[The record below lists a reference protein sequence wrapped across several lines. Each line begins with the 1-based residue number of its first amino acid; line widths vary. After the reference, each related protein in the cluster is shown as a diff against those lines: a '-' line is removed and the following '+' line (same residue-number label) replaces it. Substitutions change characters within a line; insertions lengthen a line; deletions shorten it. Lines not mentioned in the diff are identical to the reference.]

1 MAVINKS
8 RVIRPST
15 HAANDPYRVHCDD
28 VGLENILQITI
39 THESD
44 TSVNLLFEISGRGL
58 NGKNSIHFLPDKTSS
73 GWQINWLG
81 GVQPNQIR

>member
-28 VGLENILQITI
+28 VGLDDILQITI
-39 THESD
+39 THETDS
-44 TSVNLLFEISGRGL
+44 SINMLFEISGQEIGER
-58 NGKNSIHFLPDKTSS
+58 NSIHFTASETKAA
-73 GWQINWLG
+73 WQINWRG
-81 GVQPNQIR
+81 SVNPVRIM

>member
-15 HAANDPYRVHCDD
+15 RDASSPYRVHCDD
-28 VGLENILQITI
+28 VGLGDTLQITI
-39 THESD
+39 THETDS
-44 TSVNLLFEISGRGL
+44 SINMLFKISGQEIGGR
-58 NGKNSIHFLPDKTSS
+58 NSIHFIASETKD